1 MPTEGFKES
10 KLYFEDESGE
20 LKELGITK
28 DIEVNVEEDQKL
40 KKTAKELE
48 TDGSF
53 EYEIKNKEAIRKIKI
68 LMKTDKDKKAERRY
82 NKESFRKF
90 IKERR

>member
-1 MPTEGFKES
+1 MPTEGFEEG
-10 KLYFEDESGE
+10 KLYFQNEDGE
-20 LKELGITK
+20 LKELGIAK
-28 DIEVNVEEDQKL
+28 DIEVNVEEDQEL
-40 KKTAKELE
+40 KEFAKGLE

-53 EYEIKNKEAIRKIKI
+53 ECEIKDKESIRKLRI